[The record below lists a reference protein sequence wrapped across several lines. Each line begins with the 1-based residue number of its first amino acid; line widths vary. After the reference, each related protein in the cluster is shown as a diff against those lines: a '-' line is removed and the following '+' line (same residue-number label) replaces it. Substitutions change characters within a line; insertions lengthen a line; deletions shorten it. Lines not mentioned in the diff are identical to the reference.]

1 MSRLYLVLFSLIIF
15 GCVSKAGAQT
25 LRLTAGDWETVQK
38 LANEQNRYVFI
49 DCYTEWCGWCK
60 VMDKSTFK
68 DSAVVSFMNEHFIM
82 QKLDME
88 QPENALLGA
97 KYRVSGFPG
106 YLLFNSSGYLVYRF
120 TGYMN
125 PENFMNVIHKALNPD
140 TQMKFPGISN
150 QLNPGFSKEYLSLF
164 GTADKPNYK
173 ESVADS
179 LLDLCTDLF
188 DEVSWAILYKMAPSR
203 KYRKHFLNNLAKYT
217 ELYPDEAK
225 DHLETITHQYSNWIQ
240 ANKREDHLDSLALH
254 IQKYYNDPKEIAATI
269 NYYKK
274 EYYLDIGNWEQVK
287 LFVQEGTD
295 SGYYASAHEINSDCW
310 RIYERCSDQS
320 LLELAERMIR
330 EVTNKTPDYFTLDTH
345 GALLSKLDR
354 KAEAIQYLERAIAA
368 GKQAGEE
375 VDSTEEL
382 LANVRGTKATD
393 SKK

>member
-1 MSRLYLVLFSLIIF
+1 MARLIYIIYGILLIALISRVN
-15 GCVSKAGAQT
+15 AQT
-25 LRLTAGDWETVQK
+25 ITFTSGDWETIRK
-38 LANEQNRYVFI
+38 LAKEQNRFIFI

-150 QLNPGFSKEYLSLF
+150 QLNPGFPKEYLSMF
-164 GTADKPNYK
+164 GTANKPYYK
-173 ESVADS
+173 EAVADS
-179 LLDLCTDLF
+179 LLDLRADLF
-188 DEVSWAILYKMAPSR
+188 DEVSWAILYWMNPSR

-225 DHLETITHQYSNWIQ
+225 DRLETITHQYSNWIQ
-240 ANKREDHLDSLALH
+240 ANKREDHLDSLTLH
-254 IQKYYNDPKEIAATI
+254 IQKYYNDPKEIAGTI

-287 LFVQEGTD
+287 VFVQEGSD
-295 SGYYASAHEINSDCW
+295 SGYYASGHEINSDCW
-310 RIYERCSDQS
+310 RIYERCTDQS

-330 EVTNKTPDYFTLDTH
+330 EVTNKEPDYFTLDTH
-345 GALLSKLDR
+345 GALLSKLGR
-354 KAEAIQYLERAIAA
+354 KAEAIEYLERAIAF

-375 VDSTEEL
+375 VNSTEEL
-382 LANVRGTKATD
+382 LANIKGTKVPD